1 MTLVKAKLVLD
12 ITYDTTEL
20 QEDGADLVKRH
31 LEALMDTISGNGDL
45 SGYNDMTVEEW
56 SVKVAAH
63 EIKTRITYDEFEEKY
78 VPIKNHLDDN
88 ASYDGVMYETFGD
101 EVQYVLSLAND
112 EHHKERVWTV
122 IGDCNATVVLSGY
135 HLVNRLGYII
145 TGKPLEQEY
154 MEVYDPDLI
163 KAVGDEVY
171 WEDIDNEESSGYYTI
186 AKIKTPTGKLT
197 GTSDDDDTII
207 LLTNEDGAE
216 TEVCYY
222 EIS

>member
-20 QEDGADLVKRH
+20 QEDGVDLVKRH
-31 LEALMDTISGNGDL
+31 LTALMDTLSGDGDL

-63 EIKTRITYDEFEEKY
+63 EIKTRITYEEFEEKY

-112 EHHKERVWTV
+112 EYHKTRVWTV
-122 IGDCNATVVLSGY
+122 IGDCNSTVVISGY

-145 TGKPLEQEY
+145 TGKHLEQEY
-154 MEVYDPDLI
+154 MEVFDPDLI

-171 WEDIDNEESSGYYTI
+171 WEDIDNDESSGYYTI

-197 GTSDDDDTII
+197 GTCDDDDTII
-207 LLTNEDGAE
+207 LLTDEYG
-216 TEVCYY
+216 TESEVFYY

>member
-31 LEALMDTISGNGDL
+31 LEALMDTLSGNGEL

-56 SVKVAAH
+56 AVKVVAH

-78 VPIKNHLDDN
+78 IPLKNHLNDN
-88 ASYDGVMYETFGD
+88 APYNGTMYETFDD

-112 EHHKERVWTV
+112 EYHKTRVWTV
-122 IGDCNATVVLSGY
+122 IGDCNATVVISGY
-135 HLVNRLGYII
+135 HLCNRLGYII
-145 TGKPLEQEY
+145 TENPLEQEY
-154 MEVYDPDLI
+154 MEVVDPDLI

-171 WEDIDNEESSGYYTI
+171 WEDIDNDESSGYYTI
-186 AKIKTPTGKLT
+186 VEIKNATGKLS
-197 GTSDDDDTII
+197 GTDDDDTII
-207 LLTNEDGAE
+207 VLTDEDG
-216 TEVCYY
+216 TESEVFYH